1 MVDKTVIA
9 SDPHFADGCS
19 SCHKGDEKAQDKVAA
34 HKGLVKRPS
43 DNLSVCGR
51 CHDQITSKFKNS
63 LHYTT
68 AGLKHGMQGR
78 MGSSE
83 AKTFNEKVFPKACN
97 SCHASCGDC
106 HVKIPVIGGLNI
118 GLIKGH
124 QFVRRDEG
132 KTCALCHGG
141 RVYPEFTGEYGGT
154 PDVHYQKGMI
164 CVDCHNLSESHGD
177 GTVQTGRKEIK
188 DRPTC
193 QKCHPSG
200 SEKSDKAREAHSVH
214 GAKLS
219 CVACHSSGDYRNCTN
234 CHEGK
239 GATSSPGFILGLN
252 PRDGKT
258 VTTLRIIPTVRN
270 TFAKAGVKMEKYDAL
285 PNYWDTS
292 PHNIKKRTDRTRSC
306 DTCHVDK
313 TGFLTRE
320 TLIKGGSKA
329 NERLIREPKPLK

>member
-1 MVDKTVIA
+1 MVDKTVVA

-51 CHDQITSKFKNS
+51 CHGKIASKFKDS

-68 AGLKHGMQGR
+68 AGLKHGIQGR

-106 HVKIPVIGGLNI
+106 HVKVPVIGGLNI

-193 QKCHPSG
+193 QKCHPAG
-200 SEKSDKAREAHSVH
+200 SEKSDKAREAHGVH
-214 GAKLS
+214 GATLS
-219 CVACHSSGDYRNCTN
+219 CAACHSSGDYRNCTN

-252 PRDGKT
+252 PRDMKT

-270 TFAKAGVKMEKYDAL
+270 TFAEAGVKMEKFDAL

>member
-68 AGLKHGMQGR
+68 AGLKLGMQGR

-270 TFAKAGVKMEKYDAL
+270 TFAEAGVKMEKFDAL

-306 DTCHVDK
+306 DTCHVEK